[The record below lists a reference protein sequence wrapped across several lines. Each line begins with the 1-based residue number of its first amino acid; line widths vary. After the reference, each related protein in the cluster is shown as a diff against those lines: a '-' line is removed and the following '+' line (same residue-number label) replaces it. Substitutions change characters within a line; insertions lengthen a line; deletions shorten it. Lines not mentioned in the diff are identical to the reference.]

1 MIREQSRGHDSDLDA
16 AKEQQSS
23 GPRFLAQAKALPI
36 SNDPMGCAAEQLLR
50 QGGGSRGTRQLVAGW
65 ALGDLPPPGMGS
77 ECCGTAVW
85 ARRYWRRLCYWRE
98 HRRQAP
104 GAAAGSQSP
113 GGPPADKPRVG
124 RVTGRAAPRIQ
135 PAGKEC
141 LSRTGR
147 QGPHPGGGRQS
158 KSRRT
163 TGRQAK
169 GRLDD
174 WAGSAPDPAGGQGV
188 PLPERPSG
196 PTPGAAAGSQS
207 PGGTVFVD
215 ACSIMELL
223 VRLEGSSSAGSD
235 STRFGMS

>member
-124 RVTGRAAPRIQ
+124 WVTGRAAP
-135 PAGKEC
+135 
-141 LSRTGR
+141 LSSRRARSAPPGTAVR
-147 QGPHPGGGRQS
+147 AHTRGGGRQS
-158 KSRRT
+158 KSRRN
-163 TGRQAK
+163 
-169 GRLDD
+169 
-174 WAGSAPDPAGGQGV
+174 SV
-188 PLPERPSG
+188 
-196 PTPGAAAGSQS
+196 
-207 PGGTVFVD
+207 
-215 ACSIMELL
+215 C
-223 VRLEGSSSAGSD
+223 
-235 STRFGMS
+235 